1 MTLTNWR
8 NRLLAKKVKSIISD
22 DDEMVCYLC
31 GCESNHL
38 DVHHIFG
45 GSVHGPCDK
54 RGLVVHLCRKCHRN
68 LHDDN
73 VGESYLHEIGQQAY
87 EEQIGTREEFIK
99 EFIRSYL

>member
-1 MTLTNWR
+1 M
-8 NRLLAKKVKSIISD
+8 AKKVKSIIPD
-22 DDEMVCYLC
+22 DDERICYLC
-31 GCESNHL
+31 GCYGEHL

-45 GSVHGPCDK
+45 GPVHDPCDK

-68 LHDDN
+68 LHDHN
-73 VGESYLHEIGQQAY
+73 VGESFLHEIGQKVY